1 MEPIAIMA
9 SLPGVREAEGAGG
22 TDKPPSSLSSSKL
35 TRELTLTDLVLMG
48 LGNVVGAGVFVIL
61 GKSILFGGKY
71 TIPAF
76 LVVAVASILMGFV
89 YLEVYSRHK
98 SDITE
103 FLAIRDTMGDGVG
116 KIALYVIY
124 MFAVLSAVTIVVS
137 MTKYVSRSQY
147 FAHIFDHNN
156 GNGSSSTSS
165 LKTRAFE
172 LAFGGG
178 LIALMSAINYAGI
191 HVSKIVANSVAVIML
206 LVLGGVAVMGSTRAC
221 MADLTRMPDLP
232 WDSVVL
238 SGILSL
244 FLFNG
249 YDFIVK
255 VSDESVDP
263 EDNKRALI
271 YTLLITSAIY
281 LCIIVSGICI
291 LKYGTAS
298 TTYNLISKI
307 YETVAGK
314 NAGLLVYGA
323 GLVIMF
329 NTAFLSLLSASRFIY
344 SCGKENNI
352 SNPDFWSKLSEYHT
366 PTNAILATFAIAAA
380 FSLVN
385 NEVSITM
392 FTNFSALFILMLL
405 CLALIATRW
414 AERADAAK
422 QSEHNY
428 IIGNID
434 NIPIPVIIALLL
446 ILYAKYKIIQR
457 TFFARS

>member
-9 SLPGVREAEGAGG
+9 SLA
-22 TDKPPSSLSSSKL
+22 DKADTSSTASTKL
-35 TRELTLTDLVLMG
+35 KRELTLVDLVLMG

-61 GKSILFGGKY
+61 GKSILFGGKH
-71 TIPAF
+71 TIPTF
-76 LVVAVASILMGFV
+76 LVVAVLSILMGFV

-103 FLAIRDTMGDGVG
+103 FLVIRDTMGENVG
-116 KIALYVIY
+116 KLALYIIY

-137 MTKYVSRSQY
+137 MTKYVSQSQY
-147 FAHIFDHNN
+147 FAHIFDDE
-156 GNGSSSTSS
+156 SSSS
-165 LKTRAFE
+165 RVFE
-172 LAFGGG
+172 IAFGGG

-191 HVSKIVANSVAVIML
+191 HVSKIMANSIAAIML

-221 MADLTRMPDLP
+221 MADLTRLPNMP

-314 NAGLLVYGA
+314 NAGLLAYGA
-323 GLVIMF
+323 GLIIMF

-344 SCGKENNI
+344 SCGKKNNI
-352 SNPDFWSKLSEYHT
+352 SNPDFWSVLSEYRT
-366 PTNAILATFAIAAA
+366 PTNAILVTFAIAAA
-380 FSLVN
+380 FSLTN
-385 NEVSITM
+385 NEVSITV
-392 FTNFSALFILMLL
+392 FTNFAALFILMLL
-405 CLALIATRW
+405 CIALIATRW
-414 AERADAAK
+414 AERSDAVR

-428 IIGNID
+428 IIGNIE
-434 NIPIPVIIALLL
+434 NIPVPVIIALLL
-446 ILYAKYKIIQR
+446 ILYAKYKIIRR
-457 TFFARS
+457 TFISSS

>member
-1 MEPIAIMA
+1 MESITIMTPEM
-9 SLPGVREAEGAGG
+9 PGIL
-22 TDKPPSSLSSSKL
+22 DNPSTKL
-35 TRELTLTDLVLMG
+35 KRELTLTDLVMMG
-48 LGNVVGAGVFVIL
+48 LGNVVGAGAFVIL

-76 LVVAVASILMGFV
+76 LVVAVASVLMGFV
-89 YLEVYSRHK
+89 YLEIYSRYK

-103 FLAIRDTMGDGVG
+103 FLAIRDTMGDDVG

-124 MFAVLSAVTIVVS
+124 LFAVLSAVTIVVS

-147 FAHIFDHNN
+147 FAHIFRDDKDNN
-156 GNGSSSTSS
+156 GSPNF
-165 LKTRAFE
+165 KTRAFE
-172 LAFGGG
+172 IAFGCG

-191 HVSKIVANSVAVIML
+191 HVSKIVANSIAVIML
-206 LVLGGVAVMGSTRAC
+206 LVLGGVAIMGSTRAC
-221 MADLTRMPDLP
+221 VADLTRLPDMP
-232 WDSVVL
+232 WNSVVM

-271 YTLLITSAIY
+271 YTLLITSVIY
-281 LCIIVSGICI
+281 LCIIVSGVCI

-314 NAGLLVYGA
+314 NAGLLAYAA
-323 GLVIMF
+323 GLVVMF

-352 SNPDFWSKLSEYHT
+352 GSPDFWSKLSEYRT
-366 PTNAILATFAIAAA
+366 PTNAILVSFAIAAA

-385 NEVSITM
+385 NEVSITV
-392 FTNFSALFILMLL
+392 FTNFAALFILMLL
-405 CLALIATRW
+405 CIALIATRW
-414 AERADAAK
+414 AERADATK
-422 QSEHNY
+422 KLEHNY
-428 IIGNID
+428 IIGNIE
-434 NIPIPVIIALLL
+434 NIPVPVIIALLL

-457 TFFARS
+457 MFAAGG

>member
-1 MEPIAIMA
+1 MESIAIMSA
-9 SLPGVREAEGAGG
+9 TAAGP
-22 TDKPPSSLSSSKL
+22 DKPSTKL
-35 TRELTLTDLVLMG
+35 KRELTLTDLVLMG

-71 TIPAF
+71 AIPAF
-76 LVVAVASILMGFV
+76 LVVAIASILMGFV
-89 YLEVYSRHK
+89 YLEIYSRHK

-124 MFAVLSAVTIVVS
+124 LFALLSAVTIVVS

-147 FAHIFDHNN
+147 FAHMFGSDNN
-156 GNGSSSTSS
+156 ESSPSF
-165 LKTRAFE
+165 KTRAFE
-172 LAFGGG
+172 TAFGCG

-191 HVSKIVANSVAVIML
+191 HVSKIVANSIAVIML
-206 LVLGGVAVMGSTRAC
+206 LVLGGVVIMGSTRAC
-221 MADLTRMPDLP
+221 VADLTRLPDMP

-238 SGILSL
+238 SGIMSL

-263 EDNKRALI
+263 DDNKRALV
-271 YTLLITSAIY
+271 YTLLITSVIY
-281 LCIIVSGICI
+281 LCIIVSAICI

-298 TTYNLISKI
+298 TTYNLVSKI

-314 NAGLLVYGA
+314 NAGLLAYAA
-323 GLVIMF
+323 GLVVMF

-352 SNPDFWSKLSEYHT
+352 SNPEFWSKLSEYST
-366 PTNAILATFAIAAA
+366 PTNAILVTFAIAAA

-392 FTNFSALFILMLL
+392 FTNFAALFILMLL

-414 AERADAAK
+414 AERADAVK

-428 IIGNID
+428 IIGNIE
-434 NIPIPVIIALLL
+434 NIPVPVIIALML
-446 ILYAKYKIIQR
+446 ILYAKYKIIQM
-457 TFFARS
+457 TIASRS

>member
-9 SLPGVREAEGAGG
+9 SLPDVWSA
-22 TDKPPSSLSSSKL
+22 DKADKSTASTKL
-35 TRELTLTDLVLMG
+35 KRELTLVDLVLMG

-71 TIPAF
+71 TIPTF
-76 LVVAVASILMGFV
+76 LVVAVLSILMGFV

-103 FLAIRDTMGDGVG
+103 FLVIRDTMGENVG
-116 KIALYVIY
+116 KLALYIIY

-137 MTKYVSRSQY
+137 MTKYVSQSQY
-147 FAHIFDHNN
+147 FAHIFDDE
-156 GNGSSSTSS
+156 SSSSS
-165 LKTRAFE
+165 RVFE
-172 LAFGGG
+172 IAFGGG
-178 LIALMSAINYAGI
+178 LIALMSAVNYAGI
-191 HVSKIVANSVAVIML
+191 HVSKIMANSIAAIML

-221 MADLTRMPDLP
+221 MADLTRLPNMP

-314 NAGLLVYGA
+314 NAGLLAYGA
-323 GLVIMF
+323 GLIIMF

-344 SCGKENNI
+344 SCGKKNNI
-352 SNPDFWSKLSEYHT
+352 SNPDFWSVLSEYHT
-366 PTNAILATFAIAAA
+366 PTNAILVTFAIAAA
-380 FSLVN
+380 FSLTN
-385 NEVSITM
+385 NEVSITV
-392 FTNFSALFILMLL
+392 FTNFAALFILMLL
-405 CLALIATRW
+405 CIALIATRW
-414 AERADAAK
+414 AERSDAVR

-428 IIGNID
+428 IIGNIE
-434 NIPIPVIIALLL
+434 NIPVPVIIALLL
-446 ILYAKYKIIQR
+446 ILYAKYKIIR
-457 TFFARS
+457 RAFISSS

>member
-1 MEPIAIMA
+1 MESITIMT
-9 SLPGVREAEGAGG
+9 PGMPGMP
-22 TDKPPSSLSSSKL
+22 DKPSTKL
-35 TRELTLTDLVLMG
+35 KRELTLTDLVLMG

-76 LVVAVASILMGFV
+76 LVVAIASILMGFV
-89 YLEVYSRHK
+89 YLEIYSRHK

-124 MFAVLSAVTIVVS
+124 MFALLSAVTIVVS

-147 FAHIFDHNN
+147 FADIFA
-156 GNGSSSTSS
+156 SSS

-172 LAFGGG
+172 IAFGCG

-191 HVSKIVANSVAVIML
+191 HVSKIVANSIAVIML
-206 LVLGGVAVMGSTRAC
+206 LVLGGVAIMGSTRAC
-221 MADLTRMPDLP
+221 VADLTRLPDMP

-263 EDNKRALI
+263 DDNKRALI

-314 NAGLLVYGA
+314 NAGLIAYAA
-323 GLVIMF
+323 GLVVMF

-352 SNPDFWSKLSEYHT
+352 SNPDFWSKLSEYRT
-366 PTNAILATFAIAAA
+366 PTNAILVTFAIAAV

-385 NEVSITM
+385 NEVSITV
-392 FTNFSALFILMLL
+392 FTNFAALFILMLL
-405 CLALIATRW
+405 CIALIATRW

-434 NIPIPVIIALLL
+434 NIPVPVIIAILL

-457 TFFARS
+457 TFVASS

>member
-9 SLPGVREAEGAGG
+9 SLPDVVAIGDP
-22 TDKPPSSLSSSKL
+22 DKPPSSSKL
-35 TRELTLTDLVLMG
+35 KRELTLTDLVLMG

-89 YLEVYSRHK
+89 YLEIYSRHK

-147 FAHIFDHNN
+147 FAHIFDQQ
-156 GNGSSSTSS
+156 NGSSFN

-172 LAFGGG
+172 IAFGCG

-191 HVSKIVANSVAVIML
+191 HVSKIVANSIAVIML
-206 LVLGGVAVMGSTRAC
+206 LVLGGVAIMGSTRAC
-221 MADLTRMPDLP
+221 MSDLTRLPDMP

-238 SGILSL
+238 SGIMSL

-255 VSDESVDP
+255 VSDESVNPD
-263 EDNKRALI
+263 DNKRALI

-314 NAGLLVYGA
+314 NAGLLAYAA
-323 GLVIMF
+323 GLVVMF

-352 SNPDFWSKLSEYHT
+352 SNPEFWSKLSEYST
-366 PTNAILATFAIAAA
+366 PTNAILVTFAIAAA

-385 NEVSITM
+385 NEVSITV

-405 CLALIATRW
+405 CIALIATRW

-428 IIGNID
+428 IIGNIE
-434 NIPIPVIIALLL
+434 NVPVPVIIALLL
-446 ILYAKYKIIQR
+446 ILYAKYKILQR
-457 TFFARS
+457 TLFPAGNPV

>member
-1 MEPIAIMA
+1 MESITIMTPEMLGVPDKSSA
-9 SLPGVREAEGAGG
+9 SS
-22 TDKPPSSLSSSKL
+22 TKL
-35 TRELTLTDLVLMG
+35 KRELTLTDLVLMG

-89 YLEVYSRHK
+89 YLEIYSRHK

-116 KIALYVIY
+116 KTALYIIY
-124 MFAVLSAVTIVVS
+124 LFAILSAVTIVVS

-147 FAHIFDHNN
+147 FAHMFGHE
-156 GNGSSSTSS
+156 SSPS

-191 HVSKIVANSVAVIML
+191 HVSKIVANSIAVIML
-206 LVLGGVAVMGSTRAC
+206 LVLGGVAFMGSTRAC
-221 MADLTRMPDLP
+221 MVDLTRLPDMP

-238 SGILSL
+238 SGIMSL

-263 EDNKRALI
+263 DDNKRALI
-271 YTLLITSAIY
+271 YTLLITSVIY

-298 TTYNLISKI
+298 TTYNMVSKI

-314 NAGLLVYGA
+314 NAGLLVYAA
-323 GLVIMF
+323 GLVVMF

-344 SCGKENNI
+344 SCGKENNVG
-352 SNPDFWSKLSEYHT
+352 NPEFWSKLSEYST
-366 PTNAILATFAIAAA
+366 PTNAILVTFAIAAA

-385 NEVSITM
+385 NEVSITV
-392 FTNFSALFILMLL
+392 FTNFAALFILMLL
-405 CLALIATRW
+405 CIALIATRW

-422 QSEHNY
+422 QLEHNY

-434 NIPIPVIIALLL
+434 NIPVPVIIALLL
-446 ILYAKYKIIQR
+446 IVYVKYKIIQR
-457 TFFARS
+457 TIVASSSGSSGR